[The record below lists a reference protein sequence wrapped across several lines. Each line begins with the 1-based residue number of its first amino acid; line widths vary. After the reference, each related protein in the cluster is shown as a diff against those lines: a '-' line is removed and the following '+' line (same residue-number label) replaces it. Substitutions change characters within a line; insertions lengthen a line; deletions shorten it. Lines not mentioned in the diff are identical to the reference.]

1 LPCVDNFS
9 GLRAF
14 VASSSISRTLNW
26 VGASAVVL
34 GLLAGCGSAPTSAP
48 TQPVAPTPAPT
59 GPAPVAPKPVAPKP
73 ATKAEEPK
81 PSLPSAARVRSLE
94 ELRLLAAKRL
104 VAANPNITYMGKPP
118 ELLLAIP
125 VISIELN
132 GDGSVKSISVLRHP
146 SQALDTEEIA
156 REAIM
161 RAAPFGDVSA
171 LPKPWK
177 FTETF
182 LFNKERKFKPMT
194 LDQLR

>member
-1 LPCVDNFS
+1 MSWL
-9 GLRAF
+9 
-14 VASSSISRTLNW
+14 
-26 VGASAVVL
+26 GASALMLAV
-34 GLLAGCGSAPTSAP
+34 LAGCGSAPTTAP
-48 TQPVAPTPAPT
+48 APAPAPTPVPT
-59 GPAPVAPKPVAPKP
+59 RPVPAPVTPKVAP
-73 ATKAEEPK
+73 KAEEPK
-81 PSLPSAARVRSLE
+81 PSLPSAARVRSLD

-104 VAANPNITYMGKPP
+104 VAANPDITYMGKPP

-132 GDGSVKSISVLRHP
+132 GDGSVKSISILRHP

-156 REAIM
+156 RQAIL

-194 LDQLR
+194 LDQQR

>member
-1 LPCVDNFS
+1 MPCVDNS
-9 GLRAF
+9 NGLLA
-14 VASSSISRTLNW
+14 SRTSSPSRALNW
-26 VGASAVVL
+26 LGASALLL

-48 TQPVAPTPAPT
+48 MPADKPLPTPT
-59 GPAPVAPKPVAPKP
+59 SPAPVAPKTDAPKSS
-73 ATKAEEPK
+73 TKAEEPK

-156 REAIM
+156 REAIL

>member
-1 LPCVDNFS
+1 LPCVDTFS
-9 GLRAF
+9 GLRASHT
-14 VASSSISRTLNW
+14 SSFARALNW
-26 VGASAVVL
+26 LGASALLL

-48 TQPVAPTPAPT
+48 MPADTPAPTPTSPTPAPSKS
-59 GPAPVAPKPVAPKP
+59 VAPKSAPK
-73 ATKAEEPK
+73 TEEPK
-81 PSLPSAARVRSLE
+81 SSLPAAARVRSLE
-94 ELRLLAAKRL
+94 ELRLLAARRL